1 MVHWCVKHP
10 RHITSSIDPSSDSKY
25 GLDLQ
30 RATDRTQNNN
40 YTVISY
46 NLEQNRWESC
56 TPPPLPQN
64 QGCENGAF
72 WLLRGFIMGAWFGG
86 HGGLLFHFILSKI
99 VGWTGCIKLNWRPRL
114 LQTKARGPHVL
125 IRKTPCS
132 NRKRSCSIY
141 MTTDPGDWPHPS
153 GSNIGNSTCTVNCIW
168 RTPSLKG
175 HKTNTHSWSLQ
186 SYRLLWLSLKADTS
200 LRRRERYSSSHFE
213 SVDKILWCEHSYET
227 SSAIPFT

>member
-1 MVHWCVKHP
+1 MLSYPTILNK
-10 RHITSSIDPSSDSKY
+10 IDDK
-25 GLDLQ
+25 
-30 RATDRTQNNN
+30 
-40 YTVISY
+40 VV
-46 NLEQNRWESC
+46 
-56 TPPPLPQN
+56 PPPSPPLLPQN
-64 QGCENGAF
+64 RGCENGAF

-99 VGWTGCIKLNWRPRL
+99 VGWTGCIKLQGRG
-114 LQTKARGPHVL
+114 LQTKACGPHVL

-132 NRKRSCSIY
+132 NRNWSCSIY

-153 GSNIGNSTCTVNCIW
+153 GSNIGNTCTVNCIW

-200 LRRRERYSSSHFE
+200 LRRRERYSS
-213 SVDKILWCEHSYET
+213 
-227 SSAIPFT
+227 

>member
-1 MVHWCVKHP
+1 MRKASATHHVFNRSVFWLKKWARFTKSYWPHTEQQLYC
-10 RHITSSIDPSSDSKY
+10 HILQSWTKY
-25 GLDLQ
+25 L
-30 RATDRTQNNN
+30 RTL
-40 YTVISY
+40 Y
-46 NLEQNRWESC
+46 
-56 TPPPLPQN
+56 PPPPPRTLLPQN

-132 NRKRSCSIY
+132 NRKWSCSIY

-153 GSNIGNSTCTVNCIW
+153 GSNIGNNTCTVNCIW

-175 HKTNTHSWSLQ
+175 HKTNTHS
-186 SYRLLWLSLKADTS
+186 
-200 LRRRERYSSSHFE
+200 
-213 SVDKILWCEHSYET
+213 
-227 SSAIPFT
+227 